1 MDPIARVLIVDD
13 EVEQATALSA
23 TLAEQGYETCA
34 VSSAAE
40 GLMALRS
47 ALSES
52 DRAFDLLVTDLGL
65 PGMNGIELLRAA
77 LRLDGLLGVVV
88 MTGFGSI
95 DKAVEAMKSGA
106 SDFIEKPFG
115 ISAIKSILTR
125 ALAIRRLRRENASL
139 LTRLEDRTRK
149 LEASNAEL
157 RAVNLELDSFAHT
170 VSHDLRNPL
179 LAMIGFADLFSKE
192 DTGALNPEAK
202 RFVAEIGA
210 AGVRLLDLT
219 RQLLEVAKPGRDSRP
234 AATNA
239 PASK

>member
-23 TLAEQGYETCA
+23 TLTEQGYETSA
-34 VSSAAE
+34 VSSAVE
-40 GLMALRS
+40 GLTALRS

-52 DRAFDLLVTDLGL
+52 DRAFDVLVTDLSL

-77 LRLDGLLGVVV
+77 LRLDDLLAVVV

-106 SDFIEKPFG
+106 SDFIEKPFRVA
-115 ISAIKSILTR
+115 AIKSVLTR
-125 ALAIRRLRRENASL
+125 ALAARRLTRENATL
-139 LTRLEDRTRK
+139 LTRLEDRTRE
-149 LEASNAEL
+149 LEAANAEL

-179 LAMIGFADLFSKE
+179 LAMIGFADLLSKE
-192 DTGALNPEAK
+192 DPGALNSEQQ
-202 RFVAEIGA
+202 RFVGEIHA
-210 AGVRLLDLT
+210 AGVRLLHLT
-219 RQLLEVAKPGRDSRP
+219 RQLLEVAKPGRDSRR
-234 AATNA
+234 
-239 PASK
+239 

>member
-23 TLAEQGYETCA
+23 TLADQGYETSA

-40 GLMALRS
+40 GLTALRS

-52 DRAFDLLVTDLGL
+52 DRAFDVLVTDLSL

-77 LRLDGLLGVVV
+77 LRLDDLLAVVV

-106 SDFIEKPFG
+106 SDFIEKPFRV
-115 ISAIKSILTR
+115 SAIKSVLTR
-125 ALAIRRLRRENASL
+125 ALAVRRLRRENMTL
-139 LTRLEDRTRK
+139 LARLEDRTRE
-149 LEASNAEL
+149 LEAANAEL

-179 LAMIGFADLFSKE
+179 VAMIGFADLLSKE
-192 DTGALNPEAK
+192 DPAALSSEQQ
-202 RFVAEIGA
+202 RFVGEIRA
-210 AGVRLLDLT
+210 AGVRLLHLT
-219 RQLLEVAKPGRDSRP
+219 RQLLEVAKPDRDRSQ
-234 AATNA
+234 
-239 PASK
+239 